1 MYFLLIKVYIVFNI
15 RDHVYLVGDLCL
27 TMSRKTKKQSK
38 RGFVVSASLINFEV
52 SLKKEY
58 KTIRQGNKFIRKCKF
73 KKLINA
79 TNVMKFR
86 TIP

>member
-1 MYFLLIKVYIVFNI
+1 MHVDFNI
-15 RDHVYLVGDLCL
+15 RDNVYLVGDLCL
-27 TMSRKTKKQSK
+27 TMSGRNKKQSK
-38 RGFVVSASLINFEV
+38 RGFVVSASLIYFEV